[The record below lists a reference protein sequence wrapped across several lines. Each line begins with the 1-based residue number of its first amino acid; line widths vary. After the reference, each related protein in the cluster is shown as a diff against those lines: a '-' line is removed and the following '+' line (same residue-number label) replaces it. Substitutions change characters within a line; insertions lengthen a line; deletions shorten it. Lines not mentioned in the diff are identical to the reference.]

1 MKKTVLGSIL
11 ALAVSIAL
19 LAGATF
25 AWFTDSIANSG
36 NTITAGELKIN
47 AYAYDYDAAG
57 AGNYVIEG
65 VNGDNALNF
74 ETEGQDLRTNGAA
87 IIQETNWEPGASN
100 AKLLKVE
107 NAGTL
112 AAKVKLDFT
121 TSGELTDALW
131 FDFIQVN
138 VNDDPIAGTF
148 TERPMN
154 TLAELAEKTELTI
167 KTGANVQFILVYG
180 MNEDAGNNYQGAEFA
195 VDVAILAKQAAVE
208 EDGFGNPDY
217 DANAEY
223 FVSASSYSDLKKA
236 ISEGTNVILTKDVS
250 VISPLEV
257 NDDIV
262 IDLNG
267 NDLKGFSTS
276 RGVVDIGG
284 GNVTIRNGGILANR
298 NVASSSALY
307 AYGDANVLIENC
319 TITTPYSN
327 TYAVVTNGAKSINT
341 VLVIRNSTISGLGE
355 SGKGYSGYFPSG
367 NITLENCNVTGH
379 IFISGGNVTIDG
391 GEYTATGFR
400 NQSKIYHESETAEYA
415 KTVGGGYAC
424 NMGDSILIFDRRDG
438 YSLESVTVKNVVF
451 NTEIELDKVGKAIA
465 YAIKYVDRNELPGV
479 ERAVFTIENNTYNHQ
494 IEGEDPVMKIDLN
507 GTSIG

>member
-11 ALAVSIAL
+11 ALAVSVAL

-25 AWFTDSIANSG
+25 AWFTDSIVNSG
-36 NTITAGELKIN
+36 NTITAGTLKIN
-47 AYAYDYDAAG
+47 AYAYDYDANATG
-57 AGNYVIEG
+57 AGYTIEG
-65 VNGDNALNF
+65 VNGGNTIKFSA
-74 ETEGQDLRTNGAA
+74 TGRDLRTQKV
-87 IIQETNWEPGASN
+87 IQEEKWEPGKSS
-100 AKLLKVE
+100 AKLLQVA
-107 NAGTL
+107 NGGSL
-112 AAKVKLDFT
+112 AADVKLEFT
-121 TSGELTDALW
+121 TSGDLTDALW
-131 FDFIQVN
+131 FDFIQVGG
-138 VNDDPIAGTF
+138 DKITGTF
-148 TERPMN
+148 TKRPMN
-154 TLAELAEKTELTI
+154 KLAELAENLEFQLKATEKVEYI
-167 KTGANVQFILVYG
+167 FVYG
-180 MNEDAGNNYQGAEFA
+180 MYEDAGNNYQGKSFT

-267 NDLKGFSTS
+267 NDLKGFTTS

-341 VLVIRNSTISGLGE
+341 VLVIRNSKISGLGE

-391 GEYTATGFR
+391 GTYTATGFS
-400 NQSKIYHESETAEYA
+400 NQSYIYHESETAEYA

-451 NTEIELDKVGKAIA
+451 NTEIELDKVGKEIA